1 MSFFGEE
8 GRESRW
14 SEHGVYVA
22 GQAAAGDGGLRS
34 CRGRAFYVVHSIL
47 GAEFDEWEEN
57 LGPTSK

>member
-47 GAEFDEWEEN
+47 GAEFDV
-57 LGPTSK
+57 